1 VEPTAWRGGYW
12 PLRMPFCAGAN
23 LWYRRRPS
31 IPVALTALALAVP
44 VVDQLTVKSLAVH
57 VHAVY
62 AGYGVP
68 EPPASVIVTY
78 LVVVGAIGTVSWL
91 IAIWA
96 IRHHRRWARP
106 VATALFLLA
115 TGLAVVNLTASEY
128 GNQTVC
134 PSGSAWWD
142 CCRAWPGSS
151 RSSHYGAA
159 SVAPRGAPR
168 PTGRI
173 DGRRGVGDEDCWENK
188 AEGRAAE
195 SLANVRFGVIAGV
208 TGRYLSARGCSS
220 ACPRVGAN
228 VGFRTFH

>member
-128 GNQTVC
+128 GNQTVLPQWLGLVGLLPC
-134 PSGSAWWD
+134 LAGLVAVIPLWRGI
-142 CCRAWPGSS
+142 GSS
-151 RSSHYGAA
+151 AGRT
-159 SVAPRGAPR
+159 
-168 PTGRI
+168 PT
-173 DGRRGVGDEDCWENK
+173 D
-188 AEGRAAE
+188 
-195 SLANVRFGVIAGV
+195 
-208 TGRYLSARGCSS
+208 
-220 ACPRVGAN
+220 
-228 VGFRTFH
+228 RTN